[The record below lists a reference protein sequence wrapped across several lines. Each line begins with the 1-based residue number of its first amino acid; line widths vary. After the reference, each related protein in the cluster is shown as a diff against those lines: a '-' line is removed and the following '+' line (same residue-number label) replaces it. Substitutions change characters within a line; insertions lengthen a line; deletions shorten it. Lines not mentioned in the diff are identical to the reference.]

1 MEVEVSLPWPTNI
14 PQLKRLDELLRCG
27 ICYEFMTT
35 SMVTLCSHNYCSL
48 CIRKYLSYKPQCP
61 ACYRETTDQHLRNNR
76 LIDEIITLFP
86 SLRDKV
92 ARLNQCVKGNSIA
105 GYFEAIGSEKDGEK
119 VGENNTSQPKPTT
132 VPPPSPQPS
141 RASPFKPQSERIL
154 VETPKRSVIHGGK
167 NKLSRTLSRTGKTD
181 GPSTS
186 PTLFSSPSQLGKLK
200 SPSSSVVA
208 SQSPSSRLTHSTTL
222 SGSVSGYFSIRNNSP
237 HRAGESSSS
246 SSSGGGGG
254 GGGGGGEG
262 GTNVEDGE
270 RVACPVCSVEVPQ
283 RNINIHLDACLKSV
297 NEEEIV
303 VIEKQGPKKR
313 ALPKLV
319 YSLLNDKQLKQKL
332 REAGLGTQGDRST
345 LVTRHKRYTT
355 LYNAECD
362 VAEPRSPSELV
373 RQVERDERDV
383 NRAST
388 SNQSVFSYDRKTAPE
403 VIEKEQK
410 AYLKKNNDHFSK
422 LIADIKKRKAEKNTK
437 QEDTKVD
444 EDVTEDKNKGRV
456 TKGRR
461 NIKKTT
467 TEELNDDAWS
477 KKKETIRGGRNINII
492 IEEEREVL
500 MKRKTKG
507 KSINQVIEE
516 DSEDDMDSGVSNERA
531 GTSGSSCY
539 KQTVPKS
546 RDQRTA
552 NHQEMNAQRRPQN
565 RTVASFSKQTGR
577 FASEKKESLEETE
590 TCPVKL
596 LKLSLIHQKIGDKR
610 SRDEA
615 NNNNNDKK
623 KMGDTNSG
631 QDRSIASDCNFVK
644 VMKLSHKKIMHNP
657 EQIKTIE
664 SSAGSTRQS
673 NTTNRSSEVQSVNH
687 CTDTLVLAAP
697 HTDDKL
703 FGEVGVDP
711 SPDLFS
717 SSPARSET
725 SEDSFSLLA
734 DTEPLSPTC
743 LPAGFGKG
751 DVDSDGEEVFP
762 ARQPDLS
769 HSVNQDEG
777 EDKCP
782 PSSIKP
788 LPGSIIHC
796 NLENTEILTPSLEDI
811 DSDHE
816 LEGHRNELGIK
827 SLPKTLNGPDILQ
840 SQTEAEECSK
850 SSDHL
855 GSQVLGNNYKT
866 VKLKDFS
873 ELANTCSTGDAD
885 GQSSTVA
892 HVNSLKGGKEH
903 CNMIS
908 ESQISLVIDSQLVPS
923 PPIGSRRRKNET
935 EKPCP
940 VPLLFSEPVASKA
953 MSATPVPEKSS
964 SSKTNTN
971 QSKSTKGKPRLSVA
985 SINDLGADTQLVI
998 GDTPFDPDYTP
1009 SQDMD
1014 AELDPL
1020 PSVPTTRRSNRKRKR
1035 KGCPEEE
1042 TLSTTRGRRKKK

>member
-132 VPPPSPQPS
+132 VPPSPQPS
-141 RASPFKPQSERIL
+141 RASPFKPQSERVL
-154 VETPKRSVIHGGK
+154 VETPKRSAIHGGK
-167 NKLSRTLSRTGKTD
+167 NKLSRTLSRAGKTD
-181 GPSTS
+181 GPSTSS
-186 PTLFSSPSQLGKLK
+186 PTLFSSPSQSGKLK

-246 SSSGGGGG
+246 S
-254 GGGGGGEG
+254 GGGGGEG
-262 GTNVEDGE
+262 STNVEDGE
-270 RVACPVCSVEVPQ
+270 RVACPVCNVEVPQ

-303 VIEKQGPKKR
+303 VIEKQGPKRK

-319 YSLLNDKQLKQKL
+319 YSLLNEKQLKQKL

-345 LVTRHKRYTT
+345 LITRHKRYTT

-383 NRAST
+383 TRAST

-422 LIADIKKRKAEKNTK
+422 LIADVKKRKAEKNTK

-461 NIKKTT
+461 DIKKTT
-467 TEELNDDAWS
+467 EEELNDDAWS
-477 KKKETIRGGRNINII
+477 KKKEIIRGGRNINII
-492 IEEEREVL
+492 IEEESEEEKEVF

-507 KSINQVIEE
+507 KSINQVNEE
-516 DSEDDMDSGVSNERA
+516 DSENDMDSGVSNERA
-531 GTSGSSCY
+531 GTSGSSCC

-546 RDQRTA
+546 RDQGTA
-552 NHQEMNAQRRPQN
+552 NHQELNAQRRPQKSKN

-590 TCPVKL
+590 TSPVKL
-596 LKLSLIHQKIGDKR
+596 LKLSLIQQKIGDKR

-631 QDRSIASDCNFVK
+631 KDRSIASDCNFVK

-673 NTTNRSSEVQSVNH
+673 DTTNRSSEVQSVNY

-703 FGEVGVDP
+703 FGEVEVDP
-711 SPDLFS
+711 SPDLFP
-717 SSPARSET
+717 SSPARSEG

-743 LPAGFGKG
+743 LPAGFG

-777 EDKCP
+777 EDECP
-782 PSSIKP
+782 PSSTKP

-796 NLENTEILTPSLEDI
+796 NLENTEILTPSLEDF

-816 LEGHRNELGIK
+816 LEEHRNELEIK
-827 SLPKTLNGPDILQ
+827 SLPKTLNGPDKLQ
-840 SQTEAEECSK
+840 IQTETEECSK

-855 GSQVLGNNYKT
+855 GSQVFSNKT
-866 VKLKDFS
+866 IKIKDFS
-873 ELANTCSTGDAD
+873 ELANSTGDVD

-903 CNMIS
+903 CNMVS
-908 ESQISLVIDSQLVPS
+908 ESQISLVVDSQLVPS
-923 PPIGSRRRKNET
+923 PPVGNRRRKNET

-940 VPLLFSEPVASKA
+940 VPLQFSEAVASKA
-953 MSATPVPEKSS
+953 MPAPPVPEKSN
-964 SSKTNTN
+964 SSKTNPN

-985 SINDLGADTQLVI
+985 SINDLGADTQLVV

-1020 PSVPTTRRSNRKRKR
+1020 PSVPTTRRSNRKRKH
-1035 KGCPEEE
+1035 KGYPEEE
-1042 TLSTTRGRRKKK
+1042 TLSTTRGRRRKK